1 MYYSLAKNNGQE
13 PVWWSIQGEAHLRGF
28 QMAFIRL
35 AGCDVNCP
43 GCDTDYSFGK
53 KMFAKNIAE
62 WCDKITPVSCRDRW
76 VWITGGEP
84 SIHNLRPLLSELS
97 KLGFSTAVASSGN
110 HRVIP
115 PIDWLSISPHNPDKW
130 IQTYG
135 NEVKIVPGL
144 NGFDIDDF
152 LRAHP
157 DSQTDFMY
165 RYVQP
170 LWDMQKDQEDKDSL
184 KACIQFLKHN
194 PNWSLSRQ
202 DHKFWFPESGEM

>member
-1 MYYSLAKNNGQE
+1 MKILKDYPLARNGGE
-13 PVWWSIQGEAHLRGF
+13 SPIWWSLQGEAHLRGF

-35 AGCDVNCP
+35 AGCDVNCE
-43 GCDTDYSFGK
+43 GCDTDYTMGERLSVEE
-53 KMFAKNIAE
+53 IALQIQT
-62 WCDKITPVSCRDRW
+62 ITPITCRDKW

-84 SIHNLRPLLSELS
+84 TIHNLRPLLSMLS
-97 KLGFSTAVASSGN
+97 SLRYSTAIATAG
-110 HRVIP
+110 HRRMIP
-115 PIDWLSISPHNPDKW
+115 PVDWLSVSPHNPSKW

-152 LRAHP
+152 LRVHP

-170 LWDMQKDQEDKDSL
+170 LWDMEKDCEDRESL
-184 KACIQFLKHN
+184 RCCFQFLKGN

-202 DHKFWFPESGEM
+202 DHKLWGAR